1 MSDNVFNVDHYHF
14 SDQDSLFLDTNIW
27 LYIYGPQAPGDK
39 RVVAYSK
46 ALQKILH
53 AGSKI
58 FLDVLVLSEFINRY
72 ARLEF
77 YRSRS
82 PQKKSDFKDYRKST
96 DFKPVAKAIADVCR
110 RIAKNCLPIES
121 GFTSANMEAVITD
134 YEDKQPDFNDL
145 ILMELCKSKG
155 LKLVTHDSDFKEQG
169 LTLITA
175 NRRLL
180 P

>member
-1 MSDNVFNVDHYHF
+1 MNDNVFNVDHYDF
-14 SDQDSLFLDTNIW
+14 SDQDSLLLDTNIW

-53 AGSKI
+53 ARSKI

-77 YRSRS
+77 DRFIGTE
-82 PQKKSDFKDYRKST
+82 KKSNFKNYRKST
-96 DFKPVAKAIADVCR
+96 DFKPAAKAIADACR

-121 GFTSANMEAVITD
+121 GFTSANMEAIKKD
-134 YEDKQPDFNDL
+134 YEDKQPDFNDQ
-145 ILMELCKSKG
+145 ILAELCKSKG
-155 LKLVTHDSDFKEQG
+155 LKLVTHDGDFEDQG

-180 P
+180 S